1 MALLYNIST
10 YFFLIVINFAALFNA
25 KARLWVKGRE
35 CVFKKL
41 GNALMNIENIA
52 WFHCAS
58 LGEFEQGKPIIK
70 AYKKMNLIIKS
81 LNFSYQ
87 SEEVFKDLNLNFNSG
102 ILNLVSG
109 PSGSGKTTLLNLI
122 AGLEKPS
129 SGLIMLDDDIQ
140 SSNDKFIE
148 PENRNIGFIFQDFAL
163 FPHLNVKQNIE
174 FSGNRNDE
182 LLNKL
187 INKLSIANHL
197 SKYPHELSGGQQ
209 QRVSIARA
217 LFSEPKILL
226 IDEPISNQDKNNKT
240 EIIRIISEFIKEKEI
255 VCILVSHEEINNVPV
270 ETKSFNLS

>member
-1 MALLYNIST
+1 
-10 YFFLIVINFAALFNA
+10 
-25 KARLWVKGRE
+25 
-35 CVFKKL
+35 
-41 GNALMNIENIA
+41 
-52 WFHCAS
+52 
-58 LGEFEQGKPIIK
+58 
-70 AYKKMNLIIKS
+70 MNLIIKS

-109 PSGSGKTTLLNLI
+109 PSGSGKTTFLNLI
-122 AGLEKPS
+122 AGLEKPD
-129 SGLIMLDDDIQ
+129 SGLIMLDDEIQ

-163 FPHLNVKQNIE
+163 FPHLNIKQNIE
-174 FSGNRNDE
+174 FSGNRNEE

>member
-1 MALLYNIST
+1 
-10 YFFLIVINFAALFNA
+10 
-25 KARLWVKGRE
+25 
-35 CVFKKL
+35 
-41 GNALMNIENIA
+41 
-52 WFHCAS
+52 
-58 LGEFEQGKPIIK
+58 
-70 AYKKMNLIIKS
+70 MNLIIKS

-129 SGLIMLDDDIQ
+129 SGLIMLDDDVQ

-163 FPHLNVKQNIE
+163 FPHLNIKQNIE
-174 FSGNRNDE
+174 FSGNRNEE
-182 LLNKL
+182 LLNRL
-187 INKLSIANHL
+187 INELSIANHL

-217 LFSEPKILL
+217 LFSEPKVLL

-240 EIIRIISEFIKEKEI
+240 EIISIISEFINEKEI
-255 VCILVSHEEINNVPV
+255 VCILVSHEEINNVHV

>member
-1 MALLYNIST
+1 
-10 YFFLIVINFAALFNA
+10 
-25 KARLWVKGRE
+25 
-35 CVFKKL
+35 
-41 GNALMNIENIA
+41 
-52 WFHCAS
+52 
-58 LGEFEQGKPIIK
+58 
-70 AYKKMNLIIKS
+70 MNLIIKS

-87 SEEVFKDLNLNFNSG
+87 SEEVFKGLNLNFNSG

-129 SGLIMLDDDIQ
+129 SGLIMLDDDVQ

-163 FPHLNVKQNIE
+163 FPHLNIKQNIE
-174 FSGNRNDE
+174 FSGNRNEE

-209 QRVSIARA
+209 QRTSIARA

>member
-1 MALLYNIST
+1 
-10 YFFLIVINFAALFNA
+10 
-25 KARLWVKGRE
+25 
-35 CVFKKL
+35 
-41 GNALMNIENIA
+41 
-52 WFHCAS
+52 
-58 LGEFEQGKPIIK
+58 
-70 AYKKMNLIIKS
+70 MNLIIKS

-129 SGLIMLDDDIQ
+129 SGLIMLDDDVQ

-163 FPHLNVKQNIE
+163 FPHLNIKQNIE
-174 FSGNRNDE
+174 FSGNRNEE

-217 LFSEPKILL
+217 LFSEPKVLL

-240 EIIRIISEFIKEKEI
+240 EIIRIISEFIKEEEI

-270 ETKSFNLS
+270 ETKSFNFS

>member
-1 MALLYNIST
+1 
-10 YFFLIVINFAALFNA
+10 
-25 KARLWVKGRE
+25 
-35 CVFKKL
+35 
-41 GNALMNIENIA
+41 
-52 WFHCAS
+52 
-58 LGEFEQGKPIIK
+58 
-70 AYKKMNLIIKS
+70 MNLIIKS

-129 SGLIMLDDDIQ
+129 SGLIMLDDDVQ

-163 FPHLNVKQNIE
+163 FPHLNIKQNIE
-174 FSGNRNDE
+174 FSGNRNEE
-182 LLNKL
+182 LLNRL
-187 INKLSIANHL
+187 INELSIANHL

-217 LFSEPKILL
+217 LFSEPKVLL

-240 EIIRIISEFIKEKEI
+240 EIIRIISEFIEEKEI

-270 ETKSFNLS
+270 ETKSFNFY

>member
-1 MALLYNIST
+1 
-10 YFFLIVINFAALFNA
+10 
-25 KARLWVKGRE
+25 
-35 CVFKKL
+35 
-41 GNALMNIENIA
+41 
-52 WFHCAS
+52 
-58 LGEFEQGKPIIK
+58 
-70 AYKKMNLIIKS
+70 MNLIIKS

-87 SEEVFKDLNLNFNSG
+87 NEEVFKDLNLNFNSG

-129 SGLIMLDDDIQ
+129 SGLIMLDDDVQ
-140 SSNDKFIE
+140 SSNNKFIE

-163 FPHLNVKQNIE
+163 FPHLNIKQNIE

>member
-1 MALLYNIST
+1 
-10 YFFLIVINFAALFNA
+10 
-25 KARLWVKGRE
+25 
-35 CVFKKL
+35 
-41 GNALMNIENIA
+41 
-52 WFHCAS
+52 
-58 LGEFEQGKPIIK
+58 
-70 AYKKMNLIIKS
+70 MNLIIKS

-129 SGLIMLDDDIQ
+129 SGLIMLDDDVQ

-163 FPHLNVKQNIE
+163 FPHLKVKQNIE
-174 FSGNRNDE
+174 FSGNRNEE
-182 LLNKL
+182 LLNRL
-187 INKLSIANHL
+187 INELSIANHL

-217 LFSEPKILL
+217 LFSEPKVLL

-240 EIIRIISEFIKEKEI
+240 EIIRIISEFIKEEEI

-270 ETKSFNLS
+270 ETKSFNFS

>member
-1 MALLYNIST
+1 
-10 YFFLIVINFAALFNA
+10 
-25 KARLWVKGRE
+25 
-35 CVFKKL
+35 
-41 GNALMNIENIA
+41 
-52 WFHCAS
+52 
-58 LGEFEQGKPIIK
+58 
-70 AYKKMNLIIKS
+70 MNLIIKS

-129 SGLIMLDDDIQ
+129 SGLIMLDDDVQ

-174 FSGNRNDE
+174 FSGNRNME
-182 LLNKL
+182 LSNKL

-270 ETKSFNLS
+270 ETKSFNFS

>member
-1 MALLYNIST
+1 
-10 YFFLIVINFAALFNA
+10 
-25 KARLWVKGRE
+25 
-35 CVFKKL
+35 
-41 GNALMNIENIA
+41 
-52 WFHCAS
+52 
-58 LGEFEQGKPIIK
+58 
-70 AYKKMNLIIKS
+70 MNLIIKS

-129 SGLIMLDDDIQ
+129 SGLIMLDDDVQ

-163 FPHLNVKQNIE
+163 FPHLNIKQNIE
-174 FSGNRNDE
+174 FSGNRNEE

-255 VCILVSHEEINNVPV
+255 VCILVSHEEINNFPV
-270 ETKSFNLS
+270 ETKSFNFS

>member
-1 MALLYNIST
+1 
-10 YFFLIVINFAALFNA
+10 
-25 KARLWVKGRE
+25 
-35 CVFKKL
+35 
-41 GNALMNIENIA
+41 
-52 WFHCAS
+52 
-58 LGEFEQGKPIIK
+58 
-70 AYKKMNLIIKS
+70 MNLIIKS
-81 LNFSYQ
+81 LHFSYQ

-129 SGLIMLDDDIQ
+129 SGLIMLDDDVQ
-140 SSNDKFIE
+140 SSNDRFIE

-163 FPHLNVKQNIE
+163 FPHLNIKQNIE
-174 FSGNRNDE
+174 FSGNRNEE

>member
-1 MALLYNIST
+1 
-10 YFFLIVINFAALFNA
+10 
-25 KARLWVKGRE
+25 
-35 CVFKKL
+35 
-41 GNALMNIENIA
+41 
-52 WFHCAS
+52 
-58 LGEFEQGKPIIK
+58 
-70 AYKKMNLIIKS
+70 MNLIIKS

-129 SGLIMLDDDIQ
+129 SGLIMLDDDVQ
-140 SSNDKFIE
+140 SSNNKFIE

-163 FPHLNVKQNIE
+163 FPHLNIKQNIE

>member
-1 MALLYNIST
+1 
-10 YFFLIVINFAALFNA
+10 
-25 KARLWVKGRE
+25 
-35 CVFKKL
+35 
-41 GNALMNIENIA
+41 
-52 WFHCAS
+52 
-58 LGEFEQGKPIIK
+58 
-70 AYKKMNLIIKS
+70 MNLIIKS

-129 SGLIMLDDDIQ
+129 SGLIMLDDDVQ
-140 SSNDKFIE
+140 SCNDKFIE

-163 FPHLNVKQNIE
+163 FPHLNIKQNIE
-174 FSGNRNDE
+174 FSGNRNEE

-217 LFSEPKILL
+217 LFSEPKTLL

-240 EIIRIISEFIKEKEI
+240 EVIKIISEFIKEKEI
-255 VCILVSHEEINNVPV
+255 VCVLVSHEEINNVPV
-270 ETKSFNLS
+270 EIKSFNFS

>member
-1 MALLYNIST
+1 
-10 YFFLIVINFAALFNA
+10 
-25 KARLWVKGRE
+25 
-35 CVFKKL
+35 
-41 GNALMNIENIA
+41 
-52 WFHCAS
+52 
-58 LGEFEQGKPIIK
+58 
-70 AYKKMNLIIKS
+70 MNLIIKS

-102 ILNLVSG
+102 ILNFVSG

-129 SGLIMLDDDIQ
+129 SGFIMLDDNIQ

-163 FPHLNVKQNIE
+163 FPHLNIKQNIE
-174 FSGNRNDE
+174 FSGNRNEE

-226 IDEPISNQDKNNKT
+226 IDEPISNQDKNNKI

-270 ETKSFNLS
+270 ETKSFNFS

>member
-1 MALLYNIST
+1 
-10 YFFLIVINFAALFNA
+10 
-25 KARLWVKGRE
+25 
-35 CVFKKL
+35 
-41 GNALMNIENIA
+41 
-52 WFHCAS
+52 
-58 LGEFEQGKPIIK
+58 
-70 AYKKMNLIIKS
+70 MNLIIKS

-129 SGLIMLDDDIQ
+129 SGLIMLDDDVQ

-148 PENRNIGFIFQDFAL
+148 PEDRNIGFIFQDFAL
-163 FPHLNVKQNIE
+163 FPHLNIKQNIE

>member
-1 MALLYNIST
+1 
-10 YFFLIVINFAALFNA
+10 
-25 KARLWVKGRE
+25 
-35 CVFKKL
+35 
-41 GNALMNIENIA
+41 
-52 WFHCAS
+52 
-58 LGEFEQGKPIIK
+58 
-70 AYKKMNLIIKS
+70 MNLIIKS

-122 AGLEKPS
+122 AGLEKPA
-129 SGLIMLDDDIQ
+129 SGLIMLDDDVQ

-163 FPHLNVKQNIE
+163 FPHLNIKQNIE
-174 FSGNRNDE
+174 FSGNRNEE

>member
-1 MALLYNIST
+1 
-10 YFFLIVINFAALFNA
+10 
-25 KARLWVKGRE
+25 
-35 CVFKKL
+35 
-41 GNALMNIENIA
+41 
-52 WFHCAS
+52 
-58 LGEFEQGKPIIK
+58 
-70 AYKKMNLIIKS
+70 MNLIIKS

-129 SGLIMLDDDIQ
+129 SGLIMLDDDVQ

-163 FPHLNVKQNIE
+163 FPHLNIKQNIE
-174 FSGNRNDE
+174 FSGNRNEE
-182 LLNKL
+182 LLNRL
-187 INKLSIANHL
+187 INELSIANHL

-209 QRVSIARA
+209 HRVSIARA
-217 LFSEPKILL
+217 LFSEPKVLL

-240 EIIRIISEFIKEKEI
+240 EIIRIISEFIKEEEI

>member
-1 MALLYNIST
+1 
-10 YFFLIVINFAALFNA
+10 
-25 KARLWVKGRE
+25 
-35 CVFKKL
+35 
-41 GNALMNIENIA
+41 
-52 WFHCAS
+52 
-58 LGEFEQGKPIIK
+58 
-70 AYKKMNLIIKS
+70 MNLIIKS

-129 SGLIMLDDDIQ
+129 SGLIMLDDDVQ

-163 FPHLNVKQNIE
+163 FPHLNIKQNIE
-174 FSGNRNDE
+174 FSGNRNEE
-182 LLNKL
+182 LLNRL
-187 INKLSIANHL
+187 INELSIANHL

-217 LFSEPKILL
+217 LFSEPKVLL

-240 EIIRIISEFIKEKEI
+240 EIIRIISEFIKEEEEI

>member
-1 MALLYNIST
+1 
-10 YFFLIVINFAALFNA
+10 
-25 KARLWVKGRE
+25 
-35 CVFKKL
+35 
-41 GNALMNIENIA
+41 
-52 WFHCAS
+52 
-58 LGEFEQGKPIIK
+58 
-70 AYKKMNLIIKS
+70 MNLIIKS

-129 SGLIMLDDDIQ
+129 SGLIMLDDDVQ

-163 FPHLNVKQNIE
+163 FPHLNIKQNIE
-174 FSGNRNDE
+174 FSGNRNEE

-226 IDEPISNQDKNNKT
+226 IDEPISNQDKKNKT
-240 EIIRIISEFIKEKEI
+240 EVIKIISEFIKEKEI
-255 VCILVSHEEINNVPV
+255 VCVLVSHEEINNVPV

>member
-1 MALLYNIST
+1 
-10 YFFLIVINFAALFNA
+10 
-25 KARLWVKGRE
+25 
-35 CVFKKL
+35 
-41 GNALMNIENIA
+41 
-52 WFHCAS
+52 
-58 LGEFEQGKPIIK
+58 
-70 AYKKMNLIIKS
+70 MNLIIKS

-129 SGLIMLDDDIQ
+129 SGLIMLDDDVQ

-174 FSGNRNDE
+174 FSGNRNEE

-240 EIIRIISEFIKEKEI
+240 EIIKIISEFIKEKEI
-255 VCILVSHEEINNVPV
+255 VCVLVSHEEINNVPV
-270 ETKSFNLS
+270 EIKSFNFS

>member
-1 MALLYNIST
+1 
-10 YFFLIVINFAALFNA
+10 
-25 KARLWVKGRE
+25 
-35 CVFKKL
+35 
-41 GNALMNIENIA
+41 
-52 WFHCAS
+52 
-58 LGEFEQGKPIIK
+58 
-70 AYKKMNLIIKS
+70 MNLIIKS

-122 AGLEKPS
+122 AGLEKPA

-140 SSNDKFIE
+140 SGNDKFIE
-148 PENRNIGFIFQDFAL
+148 PEKRNIGFIFQDFAL

-174 FSGNRNDE
+174 FSGNLNEE

-187 INKLSIANHL
+187 INKLSIASHL

-217 LFSEPKILL
+217 LFSEPRILL
-226 IDEPISNQDKNNKT
+226 IDEPISNQDKNNKI
-240 EIIRIISEFIKEKEI
+240 EIIRIISEYIKEKEI

-270 ETKSFNLS
+270 ETKSFNFS

>member
-1 MALLYNIST
+1 
-10 YFFLIVINFAALFNA
+10 
-25 KARLWVKGRE
+25 
-35 CVFKKL
+35 
-41 GNALMNIENIA
+41 
-52 WFHCAS
+52 
-58 LGEFEQGKPIIK
+58 
-70 AYKKMNLIIKS
+70 MNLIIKS

-87 SEEVFKDLNLNFNSG
+87 SEEVFKDLNINFNSG
-102 ILNLVSG
+102 TLNLVSG

-129 SGLIMLDDDIQ
+129 SGLIMLDDDVQ

-163 FPHLNVKQNIE
+163 FPHLNIKQNIE
-174 FSGNRNDE
+174 FSGNRNEE

-240 EIIRIISEFIKEKEI
+240 EIIGIISEFIKEKEI

-270 ETKSFNLS
+270 ETKSFNFS

>member
-1 MALLYNIST
+1 
-10 YFFLIVINFAALFNA
+10 
-25 KARLWVKGRE
+25 
-35 CVFKKL
+35 
-41 GNALMNIENIA
+41 
-52 WFHCAS
+52 
-58 LGEFEQGKPIIK
+58 
-70 AYKKMNLIIKS
+70 MNLIIKS

-129 SGLIMLDDDIQ
+129 SGLIMLDDDVQ

-163 FPHLNVKQNIE
+163 FPHLNIKQNIE

-226 IDEPISNQDKNNKT
+226 IDEPISNQDKNNKI
-240 EIIRIISEFIKEKEI
+240 EIIKIISDFTKDKEI
-255 VCILVSHEEINNVPV
+255 VCILVSHEEIDNIAQV
-270 ETKSFNLS
+270 ETRSYTLTLS

>member
-1 MALLYNIST
+1 
-10 YFFLIVINFAALFNA
+10 
-25 KARLWVKGRE
+25 
-35 CVFKKL
+35 
-41 GNALMNIENIA
+41 
-52 WFHCAS
+52 
-58 LGEFEQGKPIIK
+58 
-70 AYKKMNLIIKS
+70 MNLIIKS

-129 SGLIMLDDDIQ
+129 SGLIMLDDDVQ

-163 FPHLNVKQNIE
+163 FPHLNIKQNIE
-174 FSGNRNDE
+174 FSGNRNEE
-182 LLNKL
+182 LLNRL
-187 INKLSIANHL
+187 INELSIANHL

-217 LFSEPKILL
+217 LFSEPKVLL

>member
-1 MALLYNIST
+1 
-10 YFFLIVINFAALFNA
+10 
-25 KARLWVKGRE
+25 
-35 CVFKKL
+35 
-41 GNALMNIENIA
+41 
-52 WFHCAS
+52 
-58 LGEFEQGKPIIK
+58 
-70 AYKKMNLIIKS
+70 MNLIIKS

-87 SEEVFKDLNLNFNSG
+87 NEEVFKDLNLNFNSG

-129 SGLIMLDDDIQ
+129 SGLIMLDDDVQ

-163 FPHLNVKQNIE
+163 FPHLNIKQNIE

-226 IDEPISNQDKNNKT
+226 IDEPISNQDKNNKI
-240 EIIRIISEFIKEKEI
+240 EIIKIISDFTKDKEI
-255 VCILVSHEEINNVPV
+255 VCILVSHEEINNIAQV
-270 ETKSFNLS
+270 ETISYTLS